1 MTPSH
6 LTLVCFEAS
15 SHVIMRISFL
25 SNLFFIMGTALA
37 IHYIIV
43 YSNQNIV
50 HEAEAQTGNKKEAE
64 KEEEA
69 VEEKKIKTQ
78 TIHLP
83 LLRRLKTPDVSI
95 IY

>member
-25 SNLFFIMGTALA
+25 SNLFFIMGAAMA

-50 HEAEAQTGNKKEAE
+50 HEAKAQTGSKNEAE
-64 KEEEA
+64 KDEEA
-69 VEEKKIKTQ
+69 IEEKKIKTQ
-78 TIHLP
+78 EIHLP